1 MPRAWLNG
9 ILLVAFAASLAAIWG
24 LQPDPARPNLEF
36 IPEMAR
42 TARFNAFAANPN
54 FTDGKT
60 LREPV
65 RGTIPRGMLPLH
77 YDASAESARRAG
89 EELRAPR
96 NTQDSAAVERG
107 ERVFL
112 NFCLPCHGATAAGD
126 GPVIARGYPA
136 PPSLLAPNAL
146 AMKDGQMFH
155 LLTFSQ
161 KNMPGYARQISRE
174 DRWKVIAYVR
184 SVQKKKTPT
193 ASESRP

>member
-36 IPEMAR
+36 IPEMVR

-54 FTDGKT
+54 FPDGKT

-65 RGTIPRGMLPLH
+65 PGTIARGMLPLH
-77 YDASAESARRAG
+77 YDASPESARRAG
-89 EELRAPR
+89 EELEAP
-96 NTQDSAAVERG
+96 TSARDAAAIERG

-126 GPVIARGYPA
+126 GPVVAHGYPA
-136 PPSLLAPNAL
+136 PPSLLAPNARG
-146 AMKDGQMFH
+146 MKDGQMFH
-155 LLTFSQ
+155 LLTFGQ
-161 KNMPGYARQISRE
+161 KNMPGYARQIPRD

-184 SVQKKKTPT
+184 TLQKKKSPAAPGTKP
-193 ASESRP
+193 